1 MHLEEFAEGKS
12 LIHSLDP
19 RIKLLSLF
27 PFIVVVAIAKGL
39 TVPFIALMVGVNL
52 VLFSR
57 LNLKAVLTRLF
68 PVNLFILFLWF
79 MLPFSVKGE
88 GIFTIGPLTATSEG
102 IFYALTITL
111 KANAIVLST
120 IALIGTIPIFRLVHA
135 LRHLKV
141 PEKLVNLF
149 FFCYR
154 YISVL
159 HEDYSAL
166 YNAMKVRAFKPA
178 TNVHTYR
185 SYAYLIGM
193 LVVRSY
199 DHSEK
204 IYQAMLCRGFRGRFP
219 LLDHFTGLTR
229 KDFVFFIFMIFVAG
243 CLVTLEVGKYFWRLP

>member
-19 RIKLLSLF
+19 RIKLISLF
-27 PFIVVVAIAKGL
+27 PFIIVIAIARGMS
-39 TVPFIALMVGVNL
+39 VAFASL
-52 VLFSR
+52 VAGIILILFSQ
-57 LNLKAVLTRLF
+57 LDLKALLNRLLA
-68 PVNLFILFLWF
+68 VNIFIIFLWLI
-79 MLPFSVKGE
+79 LPFSVKGKTIFTLGPLVATYE
-88 GIFTIGPLTATSEG
+88 GISYVLI
-102 IFYALTITL
+102 ITL

-120 IALIGTIPIFRLVHA
+120 IALVGTIPIFRLVHA

-166 YNAMKVRAFKPA
+166 HNAMKVRAFKPA
-178 TNVHTYR
+178 TGVHTYR

-193 LVVRSY
+193 LVLKSY
-199 DHSEK
+199 EHSQK
-204 IYQAMLCRGFRGRFP
+204 IYQAMLCRGFKGKFL
-219 LLDHFTGLTR
+219 LLDHFGRLRR
-229 KDFVFFIFMIFVAG
+229 KDYIFFAFMV
-243 CLVTLEVGKYFWRLP
+243 LVTVSLLTVEMSNYLWRLQ

>member
-19 RIKLLSLF
+19 RIKLLGLF

-39 TVPFIALMVGVNL
+39 TPPLIALMVGVNL

-57 LNLKAVLTRLF
+57 LNLKAVSSRLLT
-68 PVNLFILFLWF
+68 VNLFILFLWF
-79 MLPFSVKGE
+79 ILPFSVKGE
-88 GIFTIGPLTATSEG
+88 GIFTVGPLTATSEG
-102 IFYALTITL
+102 ISYALSITL

-120 IALIGTIPIFRLVHA
+120 VALIGTIPIFRLVHA
-135 LRHLKV
+135 LRHLRV

-166 YNAMKVRAFKPA
+166 YNAMKVRAFKPT
-178 TNVHTYR
+178 TNVRTYR

-193 LVVRSY
+193 LVIRSY
-199 DHSEK
+199 EHSQK
-204 IYQAMLCRGFRGRFP
+204 IYQAMLCRGFKGRFP

-229 KDFVFFIFMIFVAG
+229 KDLIFFIFMIFVAG
-243 CLVTLEVGKYFWRLP
+243 GLLTVEMGNYFWGVP

>member
-39 TVPFIALMVGVNL
+39 TVPFVALMAGVNL
-52 VLFSR
+52 ILFSR
-57 LNLKAVLTRLF
+57 LNLKALLNRLLA
-68 PVNLFILFLWF
+68 VNLFILFLWLI
-79 MLPFSVKGE
+79 LPFSVKGE
-88 GIFTIGPLTATSEG
+88 SIFTIGPLMATSEG
-102 IFYALTITL
+102 ISYALSITL

-120 IALIGTIPIFRLVHA
+120 IALVGTIPIFRLVHA
-135 LRHLKV
+135 LRHLKA

-166 YNAMKVRAFKPA
+166 YNAMKVRAFKPT

-193 LVVRSY
+193 LVLKSY
-199 DHSEK
+199 EHSEK
-204 IYQAMLCRGFRGRFP
+204 IYQAMLCRGFKGKFP
-219 LLDHFTGLTR
+219 LLDHFTHITR
-229 KDFVFFIFMIFVAG
+229 KDFIFFVSMIFVAA
-243 CLVTLEVGKYFWRLP
+243 CLVTLEVGNHFWGLP